1 MTNIISVSIK
11 GTLTDT
17 DSDFT
22 KKDERH
28 NSKSRISFKE
38 YIELI
43 EIKKYNSLP
52 LIIYKKKEE
61 KQNNDRNIYLHDKII
76 EKIYFNFESNTVFV
90 NNKQYYKKNNNLLEP
105 KVKNENK
112 IINKNI
118 NNEEKI
124 SNMSTK
130 DSLSLFKPKTCKNNI
145 DFAYCKK
152 NYCNYIPKQ
161 KDMNNKPSQKP
172 QIFPIQILLGI
183 TSHNEIGDKYC
194 LNIKDNTF
202 CSEND
207 SYKIIEQKSHILLN
221 HLFQKNSKAYSTFI
235 RYRHKNITF
244 VYYK

>member
-22 KKDERH
+22 KKDEKK

-38 YIELI
+38 YFELI

-52 LIIYKKKEE
+52 LIIYKKEE
-61 KQNNDRNIYLHDKII
+61 NQNNDRNIYLHDKII
-76 EKIYFNFESNTVFV
+76 EKIYRNFEINTVFV
-90 NNKQYYKKNNNLLEP
+90 NNKQYYENNNDVLGP

-130 DSLSLFKPKTCKNNI
+130 DSLSLFRPKTCKNII
-145 DFAYCKK
+145 DFAFCKK

-172 QIFPIQILLGI
+172 QIFPIRIFLGI
-183 TSHNEIGDKYC
+183 ASHNEIGDKYC

-207 SYKIIEQKSHILLN
+207 SYKIIEQKGHIFLN
-221 HLFQKNSKAYSTFI
+221 HLFQKNSKAYSTPI